1 MLFQVRPLVTIFD
14 NDKTQDEILLLS
26 ILLWEY
32 LPEQCLR
39 EREREGVENTWTWIH
54 VLNYTNKQPPK
65 VYIKKCS

>member
-39 EREREGVENTWTWIH
+39 ERERGSEKYMDLNTCFE
-54 VLNYTNKQPPK
+54 LYQ
-65 VYIKKCS
+65 